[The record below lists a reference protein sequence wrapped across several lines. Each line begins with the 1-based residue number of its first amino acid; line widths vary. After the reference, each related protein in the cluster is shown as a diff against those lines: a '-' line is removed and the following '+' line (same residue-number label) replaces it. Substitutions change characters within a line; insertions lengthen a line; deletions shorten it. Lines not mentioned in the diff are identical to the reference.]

1 MTKWNTDEFK
11 ALQKEW
17 YQRLE
22 DEGFQDAEVLVD
34 GELVLQQRAAHV
46 YRNASKKIERE
57 SKEAYFRL
65 LGQLVHKEKF
75 DRKIDKKVLM
85 AYAAG
90 DRITVIVREL
100 KRAGTPRNRTA
111 VRFIIRKYKM
121 RWGLEDY
128 TNKQLGKHWK

>member
-1 MTKWNTDEFK
+1 MTKWNTPEFK

-22 DEGFQDAEVLVD
+22 DEGFQDAEALVD
-34 GELVLQQRAAHV
+34 GEMVLQQRAGNA
-46 YRNASKKIERE
+46 YRGSVQVERE

-65 LGQLVHKEKF
+65 LGQLVHKAKY
-75 DRKIDKKVLM
+75 DRKIDKKILM

-100 KRAGTPRNRTA
+100 RRCGTPRNRTA

-121 RWGLEDY
+121 RWGLEEY
-128 TNKQLGKHWK
+128 TNKQLGIHWK